1 MGPFVGLNP
10 HHLDGGDRG
19 RGGGGFKSKFLKHL
33 LQSLA
38 NVVGG
43 GESLIDMTE
52 WLWWPLEEERG
63 CVRGLG

>member
-52 WLWWPLEEERG
+52 
-63 CVRGLG
+63 